1 MAGETILIIDHN
13 QEDLVALTSVLE
25 SEGYSV
31 LCATDGREGLGLAL
45 DQEPDLVLLDLNL
58 PELSG
63 YEVLQALRE
72 QGNECPALLM
82 TLRTSETV
90 AVEAFRLGVR
100 DYVARPLQIP
110 AALASIERALG
121 EERLRQGKEQI
132 SEQLENLNRQMEQQ
146 LLELTTLQAIGQSL
160 TSTLDIEEV
169 LDRVVEA
176 ACYFS
181 DARESTLLML
191 NEAEDIL
198 VTQAYHGVDRKGPT
212 DLHFRLSTS
221 PLRQAIESGEPL
233 FLNSGTRDHSIKLKT
248 GYLVRSL
255 LYVPLQLHGRPLG
268 LLGVT
273 DKLGQ
278 QTFTPE
284 DARLLTS
291 LASYAAIAIENARLY
306 ASEKVLAR
314 AETVKQMIVTLSHY
328 IKNPLTAIS
337 LSTYDLE
344 TKQQHGRIICDDE
357 LLRRNLQMIEMNV
370 KEIMAVLT
378 ILQKLASPQA
388 TTYVNGIQMIDIE
401 EQVRREVRT
410 IREQYP
416 ELKDLLEQRPVS

>member
-1 MAGETILIIDHN
+1 MAGETILIV
-13 QEDLVALTSVLE
+13 EDNRETLATLTDVLR
-25 SEGYSV
+25 SKGYQV
-31 LCATDGREGLGLAL
+31 LGASDGQLGLRLAL
-45 DQEPDLVLLDLNL
+45 EEEPDLILLNPNL

-63 YEVLQALRE
+63 YQILQALRE
-72 QGNECPALLM
+72 QGNESPAVLM
-82 TLRTSETV
+82 TLGGSENV
-90 AVEAFRLGVR
+90 AVQAFHLGVR
-100 DYVARPLQIP
+100 DYVAKPLRIP
-110 AALASIERALG
+110 DTLAAIERALC
-121 EERLRQGKEQI
+121 EERLRRDKEQI
-132 SEQLENLNRQMEQQ
+132 SGQLTSLNRQMEQQ

-191 NEAEDIL
+191 NEPEDML
-198 VTQAYHGVDRKGPT
+198 VTQAYHGVDRNHPA

-221 PLRQAIESGEPL
+221 PLRQAIESGQPL
-233 FLNSGTRDHSIKLKT
+233 FLNSGTADHSIRLKT

-255 LYVPLQLHGRPLG
+255 LYVPLHAHGRPLG

-273 DKLGQ
+273 DKVNE
-278 QTFTPE
+278 QTFTAE

-344 TKQQHGRIICDDE
+344 TKHQHGHITSDSNV
-357 LLRRNLQMIEMNV
+357 LRRNLQMIEMNV

-378 ILQKLASPQA
+378 ILQRLASPQA

-401 EQVRREVRT
+401 EQVRDEVRA

-416 ELKDLLEQRPVS
+416 ELNELLGQQGS